1 MDDLFLSKTNQYI
14 YKTKYRKV
22 PLDQNDDKKK
32 SKKNMDA
39 FSTFKYRIIITLYFV
54 VRINL
59 FDILLSLI

>member
-1 MDDLFLSKTNQYI
+1 M
-14 YKTKYRKV
+14 YKTKYRNV
-22 PLDQNDDKKK
+22 PLDQNDDKKN

-39 FSTFKYRIIITLYFV
+39 FSTFKYRLTITLYFV